1 MNILIVDDHP
11 LIVDSYVTLLS
22 AIESNKNVNFHLAYN
37 CKQAY
42 EKINI
47 LKASDTTLDVAFIDV
62 NLPPY
67 EEMDLRSGDEI
78 GNLVKQRFPDCS
90 LIIIS
95 MHCDPV
101 WGNRITK
108 TLNPLG
114 FISKNDINYKS
125 FPSIME
131 AIYKKENYY
140 TVTILEAQKEFI
152 IKNIDWDEHDS
163 KIIQLIADGVKT
175 KDLTKYIPL
184 SLSAIEKRKANL
196 KKQLIFKGGTDAEL
210 IERVNNLGLFSSP
223 VSLNI

>member
-22 AIESNKNVNFHLAYN
+22 ATESNENTNFHLAYN

-42 EKINI
+42 EKINV
-47 LKASDTTLDVAFIDV
+47 LKASDIPLDVAFIDV

-67 EEMDLRSGDEI
+67 EEMNLRSGDEI
-78 GNLVKQRFPDCS
+78 GSLVKQRFPDCS
-90 LIIIS
+90 LVIIS

-101 WGNRITK
+101 WVNRISK

-131 AIYKKENYY
+131 AITNKETYY
-140 TVTILEAQKEFI
+140 TASILEAQKEFI
-152 IKNIDWDEHDS
+152 IKNILWDEHDS

-175 KDLTKYIPL
+175 KDLPKYIPL
-184 SLSAIEKRKANL
+184 CLSAIEKRKANL

-223 VSLNI
+223 VSLSI

>member
-1 MNILIVDDHP
+1 MNILIIDDHP

-47 LKASDTTLDVAFIDV
+47 LKVSDTTLDVAFIDV

-78 GNLVKQRFPDCS
+78 GSLIKQRFPDCS

-101 WGNRITK
+101 WVNRITK

-140 TVTILEAQKEFI
+140 TATILEAQKEFI

-163 KIIQLIADGVKT
+163 KIIQLIADGIKT
-175 KDLTKYIPL
+175 KDLTRYIPL
-184 SLSAIEKRKANL
+184 SLSTIEKRKANL

-210 IERVNNLGLFSSP
+210 IERVNNLGLFSNP
-223 VSLNI
+223 R

>member
-22 AIESNKNVNFHLAYN
+22 AIESNKNTNFHLAYN

-42 EKINI
+42 EKINV
-47 LKASDTTLDVAFIDV
+47 LKASDSPLDIAFIDV

-67 EEMDLRSGDEI
+67 EEMNLRSGDEI
-78 GNLVKQRFPDCS
+78 GSLVKQRFPDCS

-101 WGNRITK
+101 WVNRIAK

-131 AIYKKENYY
+131 AITNKETYY
-140 TVTILEAQKEFI
+140 TASILEAQKEFI
-152 IKNIDWDEHDS
+152 IKNIHWDEHDS

-175 KDLTKYIPL
+175 KDLTRYIPL

-223 VSLNI
+223 R

>member
-101 WGNRITK
+101 WVNRITK

-140 TVTILEAQKEFI
+140 TATILEAQKEFI

-223 VSLNI
+223 ISLNT

>member
-22 AIESNKNVNFHLAYN
+22 AIESNKNTNFHLAYN

-42 EKINI
+42 EKINV
-47 LKASDTTLDVAFIDV
+47 LKASDTPLDVAFIDV

-67 EEMDLRSGDEI
+67 EEMNLRSGDEI
-78 GNLVKQRFPDCS
+78 GSLVKQRFPRCS

-101 WGNRITK
+101 WVNRIAK

-131 AIYKKENYY
+131 AITNKETYY
-140 TVTILEAQKEFI
+140 TASILEAQKEFI
-152 IKNIDWDEHDS
+152 IKNIHWDEHDS
-163 KIIQLIADGVKT
+163 KIIQLIADGIKT
-175 KDLTKYIPL
+175 KDLTRYIPL
-184 SLSAIEKRKANL
+184 SLSTIEKRKANL

-223 VSLNI
+223 ISLSN

>member
-22 AIESNKNVNFHLAYN
+22 AIESNENTNFHLVYN

-42 EKINI
+42 EKINV
-47 LKASDTTLDVAFIDV
+47 LKASDTPLDVAFIDV

-67 EEMDLRSGDEI
+67 EEMNLRSGDEI
-78 GNLVKQRFPDCS
+78 GSLVKQRFPECS

-101 WGNRITK
+101 WVNRISK

-131 AIYKKENYY
+131 AINNKETYY
-140 TVTILEAQKEFI
+140 TASILEAQREFI
-152 IKNIDWDEHDS
+152 IKNIHWDEHDS

-184 SLSAIEKRKANL
+184 SLSTIEKRKANL
-196 KKQLIFKGGTDAEL
+196 KKQLVFKGGTDAEL
-210 IERVNNLGLFSSP
+210 IERVNNLGLFSNP
-223 VSLNI
+223 R

>member
-22 AIESNKNVNFHLAYN
+22 AIESNKNTNFHLAYN

-47 LKASDTTLDVAFIDV
+47 LKASDTLLDVAFIDV

-67 EEMDLRSGDEI
+67 EEMNLRSGDEI
-78 GNLVKQRFPDCS
+78 GSLVKQRFPDCS
-90 LIIIS
+90 IIIIS

-101 WGNRITK
+101 WVNRIAK

-131 AIYKKENYY
+131 AITNKETYY
-140 TVTILEAQKEFI
+140 TASILEAQKEFI
-152 IKNIDWDEHDS
+152 IKNIHWDEHDS
-163 KIIQLIADGVKT
+163 KIIQLIADGIKT
-175 KDLTKYIPL
+175 KDLTRYIPL
-184 SLSAIEKRKANL
+184 SLSTIEKRKANL

-210 IERVNNLGLFSSP
+210 IERVNNLGLFSNP
-223 VSLNI
+223 R

>member
-22 AIESNKNVNFHLAYN
+22 AIESNENTNFHLAYN
-37 CKQAY
+37 CKLAY
-42 EKINI
+42 EKINF
-47 LKASDTTLDVAFIDV
+47 LKASDTPLDVAFIDV

-67 EEMDLRSGDEI
+67 EEMNLRSGDEI
-78 GNLVKQRFPDCS
+78 GSLVKQRFPDCS
-90 LIIIS
+90 LVIIS

-101 WGNRITK
+101 WVNRISK

-125 FPSIME
+125 FPCIME
-131 AIYKKENYY
+131 AITNKETYY
-140 TVTILEAQKEFI
+140 TASILEAQKEFI
-152 IKNIDWDEHDS
+152 IKNIHWDEHDS

-184 SLSAIEKRKANL
+184 SLSTIEKRKANL

-223 VSLNI
+223 VSLSN

>member
-22 AIESNKNVNFHLAYN
+22 AIESNENTSFHLAYN

-42 EKINI
+42 EKINV
-47 LKASDTTLDVAFIDV
+47 LKASDTPLDVAFIDV

-67 EEMDLRSGDEI
+67 EEMNLRSGDEI
-78 GNLVKQRFPDCS
+78 GSLIKQRFPDCS

-101 WGNRITK
+101 WVNRITK

-131 AIYKKENYY
+131 AITNKETYY
-140 TVTILEAQKEFI
+140 TASILEAQREFI
-152 IKNIDWDEHDS
+152 IKNIHWDEHDS
-163 KIIQLIADGVKT
+163 KIIQLIAEGVKT

-184 SLSAIEKRKANL
+184 SLSTIEKRKANL

-223 VSLNI
+223 TSLNS

>member
-11 LIVDSYVTLLS
+11 LNVDSYVALLS
-22 AIESNKNVNFHLAYN
+22 AIEINKNAQFHLAYD

-42 EKINI
+42 ELITQLKQNQINI
-47 LKASDTTLDVAFIDV
+47 DIAFIDV
-62 NLPPY
+62 RLPPY
-67 EEMDLRSGDEI
+67 EEKNLRSGDEI
-78 GNLVKQRFPDCS
+78 GSLLQQKFPNC
-90 LIIIS
+90 IIVIIS
-95 MHCDPV
+95 MHNEPV
-101 WGNRITK
+101 WVNRIAK

-131 AIYKKENYY
+131 AITNKETYY
-140 TVTILEAQKEFI
+140 TASILEAQKEFI
-152 IKNIDWDEHDS
+152 IKNIHWDEHDS

-184 SLSAIEKRKANL
+184 SLSTIEKRKANL

-223 VSLNI
+223 VSLSN

>member
-78 GNLVKQRFPDCS
+78 GSIVKQRFPDCS

-101 WGNRITK
+101 WVNRITK

-140 TVTILEAQKEFI
+140 TATILEAQKEFI

-223 VSLNI
+223 ISLNT

>member
-22 AIESNKNVNFHLAYN
+22 AIESNKNTNFHLAYN

-42 EKINI
+42 EKINV
-47 LKASDTTLDVAFIDV
+47 LKASDTLLDVAFIDV

-67 EEMDLRSGDEI
+67 EEMNLRSGDEI
-78 GNLVKQRFPDCS
+78 GSLVKQRFPDCS
-90 LIIIS
+90 LVIIS

-101 WGNRITK
+101 WVNRIAK

-131 AIYKKENYY
+131 AITNKETYY
-140 TVTILEAQKEFI
+140 TASILEAQKEFI
-152 IKNIDWDEHDS
+152 IKNIHWDEHDS
-163 KIIQLIADGVKT
+163 KIIQLIAEGVKT
-175 KDLTKYIPL
+175 KDLTRYIPL
-184 SLSAIEKRKANL
+184 SLSTIEKRKANL

-210 IERVNNLGLFSSP
+210 IERVNNLGLFSNP
-223 VSLNI
+223 R

>member
-22 AIESNKNVNFHLAYN
+22 TIESNENTSFHLAYN

-42 EKINI
+42 EKINV
-47 LKASDTTLDVAFIDV
+47 LKASDTPLDVAFIDV

-67 EEMDLRSGDEI
+67 EEMNLRSGDEI
-78 GNLVKQRFPDCS
+78 GSLVKQRFPDCS

-101 WGNRITK
+101 WVNRIAK

-131 AIYKKENYY
+131 AITNKETYY
-140 TVTILEAQKEFI
+140 TASIVEAQKEFI

-223 VSLNI
+223 VNLST

>member
-22 AIESNKNVNFHLAYN
+22 AIESNKNTNFHLAYN

-47 LKASDTTLDVAFIDV
+47 LKASDTLLDVAFIDV

-67 EEMDLRSGDEI
+67 DEMNLRSGDEI
-78 GNLVKQRFPDCS
+78 GSLVKQRFPDCS
-90 LIIIS
+90 LVIIS

-101 WGNRITK
+101 WVNRISK

-131 AIYKKENYY
+131 AITNKETYY
-140 TVTILEAQKEFI
+140 TASILEAQREFI
-152 IKNIDWDEHDS
+152 IKNIHWDEHDS
-163 KIIQLIADGVKT
+163 KIIQLIAEGVKT

-184 SLSAIEKRKANL
+184 SLSTIEKRKANL

-223 VSLNI
+223 ISLSN

>member
-22 AIESNKNVNFHLAYN
+22 AIESNKNTNFHLAYN

-42 EKINI
+42 EKINV
-47 LKASDTTLDVAFIDV
+47 LKASDTPLDIAFIDV

-67 EEMDLRSGDEI
+67 DEMNLRSGDEI
-78 GNLVKQRFPDCS
+78 GSLVKQRFPDCS
-90 LIIIS
+90 LVIIS

-101 WGNRITK
+101 WVNRIAK

-140 TVTILEAQKEFI
+140 TATILEAQKEFI

-163 KIIQLIADGVKT
+163 KIIQLIADGIKT
-175 KDLTKYIPL
+175 KDLTRYIPL
-184 SLSAIEKRKANL
+184 SLSTIEKRKANL

-210 IERVNNLGLFSSP
+210 IERVNNLGLFSNP
-223 VSLNI
+223 R

>member
-22 AIESNKNVNFHLAYN
+22 AIESNKNTNFHLAYN

-42 EKINI
+42 EKINV
-47 LKASDTTLDVAFIDV
+47 LKASDSPLDIAFIDV

-67 EEMDLRSGDEI
+67 EEMNLRSGDEI
-78 GNLVKQRFPDCS
+78 GSLVKQRFPDCS

-101 WGNRITK
+101 WVNRIAK

-131 AIYKKENYY
+131 AITNKKTYY
-140 TVTILEAQKEFI
+140 TTSILEAQREFI
-152 IKNIDWDEHDS
+152 IKNINWDEHDS
-163 KIIQLIADGVKT
+163 KIIQLIADGIKT
-175 KDLTKYIPL
+175 KDLTKFIPL
-184 SLSAIEKRKANL
+184 SLSTIEKRKANL

-210 IERVNNLGLFSSP
+210 IERVNNLGLFSNP
-223 VSLNI
+223 R

>member
-22 AIESNKNVNFHLAYN
+22 AIESNKNNNFHLAYN
-37 CKQAY
+37 CKQAF
-42 EKINI
+42 EKINV
-47 LKASDTTLDVAFIDV
+47 LKASDITLDVAFIDV

-67 EEMDLRSGDEI
+67 EEMNLRSGDEI
-78 GNLVKQRFPDCS
+78 GSIVKQRFPECS

-101 WGNRITK
+101 WVNRISK

-131 AIYKKENYY
+131 AITNKETYY
-140 TVTILEAQKEFI
+140 TASILEAQREFI
-152 IKNIDWDEHDS
+152 IKNINWDEHDS

-175 KDLTKYIPL
+175 KELTKYIPL
-184 SLSAIEKRKANL
+184 SLSTIEKRKANL

-210 IERVNNLGLFSSP
+210 IERVNNLGLFSCP
-223 VSLNI
+223 VSLST

>member
-22 AIESNKNVNFHLAYN
+22 AIESNKNTNFHLAYN

-42 EKINI
+42 EKINV
-47 LKASDTTLDVAFIDV
+47 LKASDSPLDIAFIDV

-67 EEMDLRSGDEI
+67 DEMNLRSGDEI
-78 GNLVKQRFPDCS
+78 GSLVKQRFPDCS
-90 LIIIS
+90 LVIIS

-101 WGNRITK
+101 WVNRIAK
-108 TLNPLG
+108 TLSPLG

-125 FPSIME
+125 FPCIME
-131 AIYKKENYY
+131 AITNKETYY
-140 TVTILEAQKEFI
+140 TASILEAQREFI
-152 IKNIDWDEHDS
+152 IKNIHWDEHDS
-163 KIIQLIADGVKT
+163 KIIQLIAEGVKT

-184 SLSAIEKRKANL
+184 SLSTIEKRKANL

-223 VSLNI
+223 VSLST

>member
-22 AIESNKNVNFHLAYN
+22 AIESNKNTNFHLAYN

-42 EKINI
+42 EKINV
-47 LKASDTTLDVAFIDV
+47 LKASDTALDVAFIDV
-62 NLPPY
+62 NLPSY
-67 EEMDLRSGDEI
+67 EEMNLRSGDEI
-78 GNLVKQRFPDCS
+78 GSLVKQRFPDCS

-101 WGNRITK
+101 WVNRIAK

-131 AIYKKENYY
+131 AITNKETYY
-140 TVTILEAQKEFI
+140 TASILEAQKEFI
-152 IKNIDWDEHDS
+152 IKNIHWDEHDS

-175 KDLTKYIPL
+175 KDLTRYIPL
-184 SLSAIEKRKANL
+184 SLSTIEKRKANL

-210 IERVNNLGLFSSP
+210 IERVNNLGLFSNP
-223 VSLNI
+223 R